1 MAIMQEANAP
11 RRGRGRPQLRPDC
24 DTTALIVAAA
34 HEEFSA
40 HGYAAA
46 NMSEVAK
53 RAGVSVK
60 TLYRLIPTKE
70 ELFRQAV
77 SERIGRF
84 ALALDPYALD
94 ALPPA
99 EALEQILIGYGA
111 LTLSAETI
119 GIHRLVLGEGPR
131 FPEIAASFYR
141 EAVQSTNQVFAGW
154 LGRQIARGRLRPV
167 DPDIAAGML
176 RGMMTMEPQRAA
188 ILGQRPALT
197 EAEIAAR
204 AKACAALF
212 LDGCRAAGN
221 RTDQ

>member
-1 MAIMQEANAP
+1 MATMQDSNAP

-34 HEEFSA
+34 HEEFSS

-46 NMSEVAK
+46 NMCEVAK

-84 ALALDPYALD
+84 ALALDPYELD
-94 ALPPA
+94 ALPLA
-99 EALEQILIGYGA
+99 EALEQILTGYGA
-111 LTLSAETI
+111 LTLSADAV
-119 GIHRLVLGEGPR
+119 GIHRLVMGEGPR

-141 EAVQSTNQVFAGW
+141 EAIQSTGQVFAGW
-154 LGRQIARGRLRPV
+154 LRRQIARGRLRPV
-167 DPDIAAGML
+167 DPDLAAGML

-197 EAEIAAR
+197 DAAIAAR

-212 LDGCRAAGN
+212 LDGCRADLDQ
-221 RTDQ
+221 TDE